1 VVPSLAWAVVRDQDV
16 AVGGFG
22 GAGPQT
28 IFQIGSVTKVFTAL
42 LLAEMAERGEV
53 NLSDPAASYLPEPSG
68 DSPSLAD
75 LATHTSG
82 LPRLPRGLFPSAL
95 LHPADPYARYPVS
108 RLVRDA
114 RRALRAASSAAPV
127 QRPYAYSNFGF
138 GLLGY
143 LLGRAAG
150 VPYETLVT
158 TRICAPLCLPA
169 TTFAAPGP
177 LRAAQGHRHDRPV
190 RDWHLG
196 ALAGA
201 GGLYSTAADLARFL
215 RACLTAAAPAAPAAP
230 GTANAAADALGPAIR
245 AALTPRRPI
254 PGGHIGLA
262 WHLARRGDRT
272 IACHNGMTGGFSA
285 MIALDPDRRL
295 GVAALANCAGRPPS
309 PLDEAVLRAL
319 G

>member
-1 VVPSLAWAVVRDQDV
+1 
-16 AVGGFG
+16 
-22 GAGPQT
+22 
-28 IFQIGSVTKVFTAL
+28 VTKVFTTL

-68 DSPSLAD
+68 DGPSLAD

-82 LPRLPRGLFPSAL
+82 LPPLPRGLLPSAL

-169 TTFAAPGP
+169 RRSRRPGRSGPPRAIGTTARSATGTSVPWP
-177 LRAAQGHRHDRPV
+177 ERAA
-190 RDWHLG
+190 
-196 ALAGA
+196 
-201 GGLYSTAADLARFL
+201 STRQPPTWPAS
-215 RACLTAAAPAAPAAP
+215 CAPA
-230 GTANAAADALGPAIR
+230 
-245 AALTPRRPI
+245 
-254 PGGHIGLA
+254 
-262 WHLARRGDRT
+262 
-272 IACHNGMTGGFSA
+272 
-285 MIALDPDRRL
+285 
-295 GVAALANCAGRPPS
+295 
-309 PLDEAVLRAL
+309 
-319 G
+319 